1 MSSDFTIVPATPE
14 RWEDLAALFGPQ
26 GACGGCWCMFWRMP
40 HAEFHRATASEH
52 RADLQAIVE
61 SGTPPGLLAYAG
73 EQAAGWCAVAPRSE
87 YMALARSRILK
98 PLDDQPVWSVTCF
111 FIAKPFRRQGV
122 HLALLRGA
130 VEFAR
135 AHGAPAIEG
144 YPLDMDIAKLA
155 GQRLSGAGGYM
166 GLASVFREAG
176 FHEMRRASNTQVI
189 MRCAL

>member
-1 MSSDFTIVPATPE
+1 M
-14 RWEDLAALFGPQ
+14 
-26 GACGGCWCMFWRMP
+26 
-40 HAEFHRATASEH
+40 
-52 RADLQAIVE
+52 
-61 SGTPPGLLAYAG
+61 
-73 EQAAGWCAVAPRSE
+73 
-87 YMALARSRILK
+87 K